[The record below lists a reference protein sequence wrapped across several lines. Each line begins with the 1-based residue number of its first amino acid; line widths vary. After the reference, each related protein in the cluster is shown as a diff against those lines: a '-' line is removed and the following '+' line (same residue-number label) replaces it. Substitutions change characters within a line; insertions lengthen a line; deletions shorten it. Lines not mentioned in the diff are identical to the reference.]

1 MGWTRGRCGEE
12 VYKGLWLENPKEL
25 IKAISLK
32 WMLKEYD
39 GRVHNGFICFIIG
52 TIFGLL

>member
-1 MGWTRGRCGEE
+1 VGWTRGRCGEE
-12 VYKGLWLENPKEL
+12 IYKGLWLENPKEL